1 LIVSCSGT
9 LGRVAV
15 VPPNVKPG
23 IINQALLRIRPKSNL
38 VSSRFLKM
46 LLETPDLQSRLFG
59 SAGRSAIK
67 NVKPL
72 SDIRHVKFHLP
83 PLEEQKRIA
92 EILDQAEELRTKRR
106 KAIAQFD
113 TLPQA
118 IFIEM
123 FGNNAPLESGWDTV
137 SFGNLMEV
145 LSDYHA
151 YGSYE
156 ILRDNVVLKNQIDHA
171 LMIRTTD
178 LENNNATITSN
189 SGYTNR
195 RMVGRCNITHDRGTT
210 ETLAGFSQAD

>member
-1 LIVSCSGT
+1 MFFLANQRPVSTLQKSSFQSKKPVIV
-9 LGRVAV
+9 
-15 VPPNVKPG
+15 
-23 IINQALLRIRPKSNL
+23 QLL
-38 VSSRFLKM
+38 SSFC
-46 LLETPDLQSRLFG
+46 PVYVDVYICCWICF
-59 SAGRSAIK
+59 IK

-72 SDIRHVKFHLP
+72 SEIRQVKFHLP

-145 LSDYHA
+145 LTDYHA
-151 YGSYE
+151 NGSYE